1 MAKFEWNNDKLE
13 DDDTSDDKEFDIELE
28 EDDLQDSHDE
38 LDY

>member
-1 MAKFEWNNDKLE
+1 MAKFEWKNDKLE
-13 DDDTSDDKEFDIELE
+13 DDDTTDDNYFPIDIE